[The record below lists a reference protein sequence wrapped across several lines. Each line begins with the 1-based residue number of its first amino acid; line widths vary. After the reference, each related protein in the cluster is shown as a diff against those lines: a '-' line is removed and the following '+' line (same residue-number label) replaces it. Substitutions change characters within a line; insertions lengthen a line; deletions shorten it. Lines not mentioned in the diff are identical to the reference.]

1 MNKTIIGRLVE
12 ASHYTKD
19 NRVMPLVIDYFTF
32 LKYWPSEVILSNM
45 ERTLI
50 TKKEVYHESI

>member
-19 NRVMPLVIDYFTF
+19 NRVMPLVLNYFTF
-32 LKYWPSEVILSNM
+32 LNNWPSEVILSNM

-50 TKKEVYHESI
+50 TGKEIEHEE